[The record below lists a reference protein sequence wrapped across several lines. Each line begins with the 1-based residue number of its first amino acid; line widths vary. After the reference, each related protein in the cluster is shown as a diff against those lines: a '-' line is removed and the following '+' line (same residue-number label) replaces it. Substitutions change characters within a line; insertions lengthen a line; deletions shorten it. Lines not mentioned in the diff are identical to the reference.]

1 MELGFALRSPF
12 REKRSKAP
20 AQPFTAEP
28 PYSSAFPSSGLAGA
42 TQPTDSLDHLDCHN
56 GRVVTCCGQCGS
68 PQKRRNG
75 PSWNYEDY
83 EEDAG
88 AGQRRNRAVRLYM
101 IDQ

>member
-1 MELGFALRSPF
+1 
-12 REKRSKAP
+12 
-20 AQPFTAEP
+20 
-28 PYSSAFPSSGLAGA
+28 
-42 TQPTDSLDHLDCHN
+42 LDCHN